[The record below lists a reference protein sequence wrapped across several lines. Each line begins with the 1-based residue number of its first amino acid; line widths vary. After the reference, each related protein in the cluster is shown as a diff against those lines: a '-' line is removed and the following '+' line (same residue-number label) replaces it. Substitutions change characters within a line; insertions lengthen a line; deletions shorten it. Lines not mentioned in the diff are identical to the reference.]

1 MRKGTPIT
9 KRAKNAPL
17 NYSAVKQTNSS
28 SNQESSSRQY
38 VDVDDQGYVWDV
50 DETTNRSSSSGER
63 ESGVGEARRG
73 GSRFQGTDD
82 EWIALLKKNYP
93 NATGQELHEKGHIK
107 EWAIDQFPTEAD
119 FNTQSSETSETRNP
133 RMVKGKPG
141 EDISY
146 DTRWNWQQRNINRT
160 RNSNKRQNRKE
171 ARADLDYMVS
181 QGLVEKTG
189 KIGRGKGYQLTE
201 KGKADA
207 NAMKRFDL
215 NQADIF
221 GAAGDRFDTD
231 AQGNITGR
239 NQTYEGQSN
248 SKNRAQT
255 GSYDPN
261 AEYREA
267 TEDHQYNVNIDG
279 PVGGTTT
286 QSTSSS
292 SSNSSSTQSEG
303 GRASSSEMWN
313 GDGSTSG
320 DANTGGGDA
329 NMPSGGDANTGG
341 STGDPEYLPYPEDTG
356 DLEVM
361 YDDPNK
367 SETPTE
373 AKPKGPVGGKAPEPQ
388 SLDID
393 APSLGGPVAGAPA
406 SEMGEANAAST
417 PESAGIIDA
426 KTSEALDES
435 LRQKSILG
443 SEGPLQMRY
452 KHDSAMMYRNSPIS
466 KLTDLDGDGDVTRK
480 DVLIGRG
487 VLSKDGSPLNKFK
500 SDAQRKAVWASKNEK
515 SAAQYAPFRMKGY
528 GKK

>member
-9 KRAKNAPL
+9 KRAKNTPL
-17 NYSAVKQTNSS
+17 NYSAIKQTSGGSSNSS

-38 VDVDDQGYVWDV
+38 VDTDDQGYVWDV
-50 DETTNRSSSSGER
+50 TENTSSRSSAGDAQTESFDGRRASTPDERKKWQEGYDFCLLNPTDPKCKGYVKYEKEITDAYNQAMSSQSE
-63 ESGVGEARRG
+63 
-73 GSRFQGTDD
+73 
-82 EWIALLKKNYP
+82 
-93 NATGQELHEKGHIK
+93 EK
-107 EWAIDQFPTEAD
+107 
-119 FNTQSSETSETRNP
+119 SETRNP

-221 GAAGDRFDTD
+221 GAASDRFDTD

-239 NQTYEGQSN
+239 NQTYDAQSN

-292 SSNSSSTQSEG
+292 SSNSSSSQSG
-303 GRASSSEMWN
+303 GGQASSSEMWN
-313 GDGSTSG
+313 GDGS
-320 DANTGGGDA
+320 TGGGDA

-341 STGDPEYLPYPEDTG
+341 STDNLEYLPYPDNTG
-356 DLEVM
+356 DMEVM

-367 SETPTE
+367 SEAPTE
-373 AKPKGPVGGKAPEPQ
+373 AKPKGPVGGKAPAPQ

-393 APSLGGPVAGAPA
+393 APSLGGPVAGAPG
-406 SEMGEANAAST
+406 SEMGQANAAST

-426 KTSEALDES
+426 KTADALDES
-435 LRQKSILG
+435 LRRKSILG

-452 KHDSAMMYRNSPIS
+452 KHDSAMMYRNSPIA

-487 VLSKDGSPLNKFK
+487 VLSKDGSPLNKY
-500 SDAQRKAVWASKNEK
+500 KNEK